1 MPIPVASSAV
11 PSAAPEGGGGPSAH
25 WQPSLHPTLLVTRP
39 SAEIR
44 TELYPRHGCCGL
56 RPPRLEEP
64 VQDYGSL
71 PVEIALASLLPFPPV
86 RTCYNPRLHL
96 DLPTLRVGL
105 LKAPFLRFADAL
117 WSPASAAKEL
127 LTFPPSQRASV
138 KLLVHSSTTSPV
150 FEHRARRSCLKSR
163 F

>member
-1 MPIPVASSAV
+1 MATFT
-11 PSAAPEGGGGPSAH
+11 
-25 WQPSLHPTLLVTRP
+25 SLNLTGTGKR

-86 RTCYNPRLHL
+86 RTCYNPLLHL

-117 WSPASAAKEL
+117 WSPAS
-127 LTFPPSQRASV
+127 V
-138 KLLVHSSTTSPV
+138 
-150 FEHRARRSCLKSR
+150 ARRSCSLSR
-163 F
+163 PHKEQSLSYLFTAAQPHLSSSTKREDCVSRVVSEELLSQHLQAWLR